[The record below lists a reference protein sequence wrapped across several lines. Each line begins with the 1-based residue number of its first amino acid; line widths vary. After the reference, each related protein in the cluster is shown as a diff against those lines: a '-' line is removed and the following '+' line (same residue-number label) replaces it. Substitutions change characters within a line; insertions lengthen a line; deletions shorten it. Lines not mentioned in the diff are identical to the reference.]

1 MKKLLSI
8 LVLGLLLSSNFVFSE
23 NYKTGQEIEGQIVF
37 SKKMYE
43 LAANLTLIVHFAFIL
58 FVVFGALLFFVATK
72 IIFIHIPAFIWGSY
86 IELTHSI
93 CPLTYLENWF
103 LHKANLTTYS
113 EGFIQNYL
121 VPIVYPMN
129 LTKDL
134 QICLGIVLIVVNMII
149 YGFIISKL
157 KKKF

>member
-1 MKKLLSI
+1 
-8 LVLGLLLSSNFVFSE
+8 
-23 NYKTGQEIEGQIVF
+23 
-37 SKKMYE
+37 MYE
-43 LAANLTLIVHFAFIL
+43 LAAGIILIIHFLFIL

-72 IIFIHIPAFIWGSY
+72 IIFIHFPALIWGSY
-86 IELTHSI
+86 IELTNSI

-121 VPIVYPMN
+121 MPIVYPAS

-134 QICLGIVLIVVNMII
+134 QIYLGIALIVINIVF
-149 YGFIISKL
+149 YAFIFNKL
-157 KKKF
+157 KKNFE

>member
-1 MKKLLSI
+1 
-8 LVLGLLLSSNFVFSE
+8 
-23 NYKTGQEIEGQIVF
+23 
-37 SKKMYE
+37 MYE
-43 LAANLTLIVHFAFIL
+43 LAAELTLIIHFTFIL

-72 IIFIHIPAFIWGSY
+72 IIFIHFPALIWGSY
-86 IELTHSI
+86 IELTNSI

-121 VPIVYPMN
+121 VPIVYPVS

-134 QICLGIVLIVVNMII
+134 QIYLGIALIVINIVF
-149 YGFIISKL
+149 YVFIFNKL
-157 KKKF
+157 KKNFK

>member
-1 MKKLLSI
+1 MH
-8 LVLGLLLSSNFVFSE
+8 
-23 NYKTGQEIEGQIVF
+23 
-37 SKKMYE
+37 E
-43 LAANLTLIVHFAFIL
+43 LAADIILIIHFLFIL
-58 FVVFGALLFFVATK
+58 FVIFGALLLFVEKK
-72 IIFIHIPAFIWGSY
+72 IVFIHIPAIIWGSY

-134 QICLGIVLIVVNMII
+134 QIFLGISLIVINIVI
-149 YGFIISKL
+149 YAFIFGKM
-157 KKKF
+157 KKNFK

>member
-1 MKKLLSI
+1 MH
-8 LVLGLLLSSNFVFSE
+8 
-23 NYKTGQEIEGQIVF
+23 
-37 SKKMYE
+37 E
-43 LAANLTLIVHFAFIL
+43 LAAGIILIIHFLFIL
-58 FVVFGALLFFVATK
+58 FVLFGALLFFVAK
-72 IIFIHIPAFIWGSY
+72 KMVFIHIPAIIWGSY

-134 QICLGIVLIVVNMII
+134 QIFLGIGLIVINIVI
-149 YGFIISKL
+149 YAFIFGKL
-157 KKKF
+157 KKNFK